1 MGSSKWPLAPP
12 AFFFFPGCAQ
22 ACLGVLVFNVGQFFF
37 CSRQRGSAF
46 ITTWLWPP
54 NFFIEAKCQRTAP
67 MVLEISWIETIGHR
81 YRLSKS
87 DDNDLMTKT
96 TTRIETEGSNF
107 QRDDARSNTYD
118 AIYFPWWL
126 GVSDAVPR
134 WPYGQ
139 SGKKERTSS
148 LRLTHVSA
156 RRGEVPSTGAVN
168 KKIISIIFVG

>member
-1 MGSSKWPLAPP
+1 MGSSKWPLTPP

-37 CSRQRGSAF
+37 VVDNVGARLLQHDFDLRISLSRPSVNERRQWFWKYPGLKPLDTATGYRRVMTTIWWRRRQQGLKQRGQTF
-46 ITTWLWPP
+46 KETMRDQIHTMQYIFLDG
-54 NFFIEAKCQRTAP
+54 
-67 MVLEISWIETIGHR
+67 LE
-81 YRLSKS
+81 YRVQ
-87 DDNDLMTKT
+87 
-96 TTRIETEGSNF
+96 F
-107 QRDDARSNTYD
+107 RDGR
-118 AIYFPWWL
+118 
-126 GVSDAVPR
+126 R
-134 WPYGQ
+134 Q